1 MLVPMQRRDFLGLA
15 ATAPLV
21 ACAAPARSPAP
32 AAVRRAP
39 VAVRASGERGHA
51 DHGWLRTRH
60 SFSFSRYRD
69 PEWMG
74 FRNLRVINEDHIA
87 QDEGFPTHPHR
98 DMEIVTYLLEG
109 GLEHR
114 DTLGNGG
121 VIVPGRAQRMSAGT
135 GIQHSEYARLAEAH
149 LLQIWIEP
157 AQRGIRPGYE
167 EQPIVLADLT
177 RDFVPL
183 AAPPGESAS
192 VTIFADARIF
202 ATRLAQGT
210 RRTHEVRAGR
220 AAWVQ
225 VARGSLRI
233 NDVRLEQGDAAYT
246 LGDGALE
253 LYDGDD
259 AEVLVFDV
267 G

>member
-1 MLVPMQRRDFLGLA
+1 MQRRDFLGLA

-21 ACAAPARSPAP
+21 ACAPPARSEAP
-32 AAVRRAP
+32 RARRATI
-39 VAVRASGERGHA
+39 AVRASDERGRG
-51 DHGWLRTRH
+51 DLGWLRSRH

-69 PEWMG
+69 PAWMG
-74 FRNLRVINEDHIA
+74 FRNLRVINEDFIA

-98 DMEIVTYLLEG
+98 DMEIVTYLLDG

-121 VIVPGRAQRMSAGT
+121 IIVPGRAQRMSAGT

-157 AQRGIRPGYE
+157 AERSIRPGYE
-167 EQPIVLADLT
+167 EQPIADADLVRT
-177 RDFVPL
+177 MVPL
-183 AAPPGESAS
+183 AAPPGEAAS
-192 VTIFADARIF
+192 VTIHADARIF
-202 ATRLAQGT
+202 ASRLSDGASRSFVVT
-210 RRTHEVRAGR
+210 PGR

-225 VARGSLRI
+225 VARGSLRV
-233 NDVRLEQGDAAYT
+233 NGTRVDQGDAAYT
-246 LGDGALE
+246 LGDGEVVLE
-253 LYDGDD
+253 HGNG
-259 AEVLVFDV
+259 AEVLVFDL

>member
-1 MLVPMQRRDFLGLA
+1 ML
-15 ATAPLV
+15 
-21 ACAAPARSPAP
+21 ACAPPARSEAP
-32 AAVRRAP
+32 RARRAA
-39 VAVRASGERGHA
+39 VAVRAADERGQS
-51 DHGWLRTRH
+51 DLGWLRSRF

-69 PEWMG
+69 PAWMG
-74 FRNLRVINEDHIA
+74 FRNLRVINEDYIT

-98 DMEIVTYLLEG
+98 DMEIVTYLLDG

-157 AQRGIRPGYE
+157 AERSIRPGYE
-167 EQPIVLADLT
+167 EQPIADADLART
-177 RDFVPL
+177 LVPL
-183 AAPPGESAS
+183 AAPPDEAAS
-192 VTIFADARIF
+192 VRIHADARIF
-202 ATRLAQGT
+202 ATRLSEGAS
-210 RRTHEVRAGR
+210 RTHVVRPGR

-225 VARGSLRI
+225 VARGSLRV
-233 NDVRLEQGDAAYT
+233 NDTRVTQGDAVYT
-246 LGDGALE
+246 LGDGDLV
-253 LYDGDD
+253 LDGGSG
-259 AEVLVFDV
+259 AEVLLFDL

>member
-1 MLVPMQRRDFLGLA
+1 MQRRDFLGLA
-15 ATAPLV
+15 ATTSLL
-21 ACAAPARSPAP
+21 ACAPPARSHAP
-32 AAVRRAP
+32 AVRRAP

-51 DHGWLRTRH
+51 DLGWLRTRH

-98 DMEIVTYLLEG
+98 DMEIVTYLLDG

-114 DTLGNGG
+114 DTLGSGG
-121 VIVPGRAQRMSAGT
+121 IIVPGRAQRMSAGT

-167 EQPIVLADLT
+167 EQPIVIADLA

-183 AAPPGESAS
+183 AAPPGQAAS
-192 VTIFADARIF
+192 VTIFADARIL
-202 ATRLAQGT
+202 ATRLQRGT

-225 VARGSLRI
+225 VARGSLRV
-233 NDVRLEQGDAAYT
+233 NEVRLEQGDAAYT
-246 LGDGALE
+246 LGDGVIE
-253 LYDGDD
+253 LHEGDE